1 MPLKKK
7 PFSTSGLRTKNDP
20 LPPLQQAP
28 KSKPQCSCKADHLA
42 KIKASEFTVDNDKM
56 IIENLRTLENEMNLR
71 HLQTI
76 TDLKENLGRCKERED
91 HYEDE
96 LRSVNNQLAVQFSDF
111 LKKTEV
117 LEGEKIE
124 LLRFKIESEN
134 SIQSLEEI
142 VNKHLSTIKEIE
154 DVSDNQHKEIEELRS
169 QLSASYVCHTNEI
182 REKLKRLKDI
192 EDLSTCQ
199 ICNQ

>member
-1 MPLKKK
+1 M
-7 PFSTSGLRTKNDP
+7 
-20 LPPLQQAP
+20 
-28 KSKPQCSCKADHLA
+28 
-42 KIKASEFTVDNDKM
+42 DNDKM

-76 TDLKENLGRCKERED
+76 TDLKENLERCKERED

-192 EDLSTCQ
+192 EDISTCQ